1 MECLHPALLYS
12 EALFV
17 SPLTAEGPTSKAVNL
32 SRSWLKK
39 AEVVL
44 SSSKVRSCK
53 SQSEQKAPWKGR
65 TVVDWWRTCTQV
77 LYQSAKWHT
86 CSLYFSISI
95 CSSTIFH
102 METCFLLHYIYLTPI
117 ITFCI
122 KKTWCSTLQPMYPAV
137 YEVFKMGS
145 TLMNYIKMLLLVVV
159 SHKNRITKY
168 SHNVISNEGL
178 CMMSIYTFGT

>member
-39 AEVVL
+39 SEVVL

-53 SQSEQKAPWKGR
+53 SQSEQNAPWKGR

-86 CSLYFSISI
+86 CTLYFSISI

-122 KKTWCSTLQPMYPAV
+122 KKHDAVLYNQCIRQFTKSLKWAPHWWTTLKCFY
-137 YEVFKMGS
+137 
-145 TLMNYIKMLLLVVV
+145 L
-159 SHKNRITKY
+159 
-168 SHNVISNEGL
+168 
-178 CMMSIYTFGT
+178 